1 MSRATFI
8 ALALAIV
15 AGAALVAVNRG
26 GLGEADAAGTSTS
39 ITPPTGETNEPAATT
54 TTLSE
59 GPEVIR
65 AAPGLEKLDGWL
77 NTDKTEFTDFDG
89 QIKIVQFWTFG
100 CINCKRTLDNLGEIY
115 AKHGDNPN
123 FEIIGVHAPEFNHE
137 ADVDNIIAASAD
149 LGVIWPIALDT
160 NKFNFRKWQEGRRF
174 WPRTYVVDSNGQI
187 RFDHIGEGQY
197 EELAATVDWL
207 LANVS

>member
-8 ALALAIV
+8 ALTLAIV
-15 AGAALVAVNRG
+15 AGAALMAVNEG
-26 GLGEADAAGTSTS
+26 GSNETAALEANSNST
-39 ITPPTGETNEPAATT
+39 PADDDTNEPAATI

-59 GPEVIR
+59 GPEVIGT
-65 AAPGLEKLDGWL
+65 APDLEKLDGWL
-77 NTDKTEFTDFDG
+77 NTDKTQFTDFDG

-100 CINCKRTLDNLGEIY
+100 CINCKRTLENLGEIY

-123 FEIIGVHAPEFNHE
+123 FEIIGVHSPEFNHE

-149 LGVIWPIALDT
+149 LGVVWPIALDT
-160 NKFNFRKWQEGRRF
+160 NKFNFRKWQEDRRF
-174 WPRTYVVDSNGQI
+174 WPRTYIVDSSGQI
-187 RFDHIGEGQY
+187 RYDHIGEGKY

-207 LANVS
+207 LANKS